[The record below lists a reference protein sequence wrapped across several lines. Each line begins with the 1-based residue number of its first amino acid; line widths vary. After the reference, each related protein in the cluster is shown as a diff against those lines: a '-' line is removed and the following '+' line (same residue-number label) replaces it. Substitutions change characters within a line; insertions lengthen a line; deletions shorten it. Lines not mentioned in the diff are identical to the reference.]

1 MTRTDTRHRAD
12 PPTPG
17 ALHIPGA
24 EHRFIDTGEV
34 TLHAVVAGEGPLVVL
49 LHGFPEFWW
58 SWRHQLSAL
67 ASAGFRAVAV
77 DLRGCGLSDRP
88 DGVGAYSARQLAGDV
103 DRLIAALGVERAAAV
118 VGHDWGGVIAYSFAA
133 RYPARVERL
142 VILNAPHPVAMGR
155 GLLRDAQLLRSAY
168 MLALVLPALPERALA
183 SRDGALVR
191 RAMRAMRSTPVA
203 AGELEPYVDAAR
215 GAEWLRGGL
224 NMYRAMA
231 STALARVPGLRLVL
245 RSRGARAAAP
255 ALRSSSRIDAPVLV
269 IWGAADPFLGEHLA
283 RPPASIAPDVRVE
296 RIARA
301 SHDVM
306 LDAPERVNA
315 LLLDFLAA
323 APKPPASKPS
333 GS

>member
-1 MTRTDTRHRAD
+1 MAMRGRPKIA
-12 PPTPG
+12 
-17 ALHIPGA
+17 GA

-34 TLHAVVAGEGPLVVL
+34 TLHAVIAGEGPLVVL

-67 ASAGFRAVAV
+67 AGAGFRAVAV

-88 DGVGAYSARQLAGDV
+88 RDVGAYSVRQLASDV
-103 DRLIAALGVERAAAV
+103 DRLIAALGAERAAAV

-142 VILNAPHPVAMGR
+142 VILNAPHPVAMSR
-155 GLLRDAQLLRSAY
+155 GLLRNGQLLRSAY
-168 MLALVLPALPERALA
+168 MLALVVPAIPERVLA

-191 RAMRAMRSTPVA
+191 RAVRAMRSTQVPA
-203 AGELEPYVDAAR
+203 DELEPYVVAAR

-231 STALARVPGLRLVL
+231 RTALARVPGVGLLVR
-245 RSRGARAAAP
+245 RSRGARAADP
-255 ALRSSSRIDAPVLV
+255 VLRSSDRIDAPVLV
-269 IWGAADPFLGEHLA
+269 IWGAADPFLAEHLA
-283 RPPASIAPDVRVE
+283 RPPAAIVPNVRIE
-296 RIARA
+296 RIPRA

-306 LDAPERVNA
+306 LDAPERVNT
-315 LLLDFLAA
+315 LMLDFLA
-323 APKPPASKPS
+323 PASKPS